1 MKPAVAAVAKL
12 HGQLEA
18 EIAGGRRRN
27 VLRRIGRRLV
37 EIGGPG
43 LRDAIGAL
51 VADGDRGVAVL
62 LLVLW
67 RSQGM
72 LRPRRDVITMQNPQE
87 TPMPTD
93 EDVCAFLARGERVL
107 EQARRV
113 TELIRAGMPIPEGTS
128 EAVRILAGLE
138 LQQPKRRA
146 AA

>member
-43 LRDAIGAL
+43 LRDSIGAL

-62 LLVLW
+62 CW
-67 RSQGM
+67 S
-72 LRPRRDVITMQNPQE
+72 
-87 TPMPTD
+87 
-93 EDVCAFLARGERVL
+93 C
-107 EQARRV
+107 
-113 TELIRAGMPIPEGTS
+113 
-128 EAVRILAGLE
+128 
-138 LQQPKRRA
+138 RA
-146 AA
+146 ARACSAHAVT